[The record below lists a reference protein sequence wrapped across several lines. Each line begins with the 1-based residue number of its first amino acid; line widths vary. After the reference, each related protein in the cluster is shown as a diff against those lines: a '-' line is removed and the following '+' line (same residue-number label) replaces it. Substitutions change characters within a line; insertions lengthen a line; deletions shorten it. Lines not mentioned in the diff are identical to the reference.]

1 MKVSHRTPP
10 RRFSVGP
17 DGAITLSHCAD
28 IALEPDEQVTFTT
41 ASGTEFDVVRK
52 DWGYYATPSLNGRLP
67 AHGLRPALVKSGDKS
82 YLLLV
87 AEGAE
92 PAFFDYLDDQRM
104 TMICWLDGP
113 VEQILEDTGQCR

>member
-1 MKVSHRTPP
+1 MKLTPHTPP
-10 RRFSVGP
+10 RRFAVGH

-28 IALEPDEQVTFTT
+28 IALEPDQQVTFTT

-67 AHGLRPALVKSGDKS
+67 AHGLRPALVRSGDKT

-87 AEGAE
+87 EHGAE
-92 PAFFDYLDDQRM
+92 PTFSAYLDDQRM
-104 TMICWLDGP
+104 TIICWLDGP
-113 VEQILEDTGQCR
+113 VEHLHEDIGQPQ

>member
-1 MKVSHRTPP
+1 MKVAQRTPP
-10 RRFSVGP
+10 RRFSVGRE
-17 DGAITLSHCAD
+17 GAITLTHCAD

-41 ASGTEFDVVRK
+41 AAGTEFDVVRK

-67 AHGLRPALVKSGDKS
+67 AHGLRPALVRSGDKS

-92 PAFFDYLDDQRM
+92 PAFFAYLSDQHMEVIR
-104 TMICWLDGP
+104 WLDGP
-113 VEQILEDTGQCR
+113 VAELLEDAGTS